1 MNNVLTGVWAF
12 VKKNPYSVLLTLFI
26 LWMCIGIFPLRC
38 YETDGQ
44 EIILGCDVMYREGW
58 SLPPVYSYE
67 YRMQPLTTIMIVA
80 LKHLLPFF
88 TCEQIY
94 CFTTAVFSLVFLF
107 GCVSFARHITQA
119 SKTRIL
125 IAAMLLP
132 EMYAI
137 AMYANTAIPAAACFI
152 WALILLSKG
161 RYILTGLLLCLA
173 VLFRLDIVI
182 VYPAVLPLM
191 IFDGKS
197 LKKAIVISA
206 AYAVTVV
213 VMGLFFF
220 WLMNADA
227 LNTFGAYQ
235 KWNDIITST
244 GRILAILG
252 FYSLAYFVLLPI
264 GIGVMAFRKYWKE
277 LCLVL
282 LPIVLV
288 HTVFA
293 SFGNAS
299 KHFLYNAP
307 FVIIAGVRALTWL
320 EDVVRHRPLL
330 KWTAIVA
337 VVLFMV
343 VSVRKGNVNMP
354 WIYENPLTK
363 AGVVVPFYET
373 QRGETAY
380 SVGLG
385 AGFQVATGDEN
396 MLLTGHL
403 FYSWYIHLFKQITGD
418 WRKQQKAVIDEA
430 PTSNILVLEYGTSAP
445 ISYEYLTE
453 QYHFQQ
459 LEKMPETYRFTL
471 SNPQR
476 DLHFWRVVLDNPIT
490 DSQQV
495 VNYIDSLSSDFLDGE
510 AYLLSAPNYHG
521 ASYFMDELVPTGILE
536 KKTDR
541 LYKILNK
548 KVEEK

>member
-197 LKKAIVISA
+197 LKKAILISA

-213 VMGLFFF
+213 VIGLFFF

-264 GIGVMAFRKYWKE
+264 GIGIMAFRKYWKE

>member
-107 GCVSFARHITQA
+107 GCISFARHITQA

-197 LKKAIVISA
+197 LKKAILISA

-264 GIGVMAFRKYWKE
+264 GIGVMTLRKYWKE

-459 LEKMPETYRFTL
+459 LENMPETYRFTL